1 VSDALGLVV
10 AAAAAATSP
19 STPAALPPSLNASSQ
34 ILHHDISIAVPSID
48 GLRGLAVTYERWFP
62 ASRISVGVSGQLR
75 QSAAG
80 DFTGITS
87 GVGGELRWYW
97 RASAWRSSQPAGS
110 MVGWFVGGRI
120 DVAVGA
126 TRDDDDDRW
135 LGTAL
140 SLSGTGHVGYRVAPW
155 RGLELTPTAGLLLR
169 RELDVSG
176 RLPGWTRAGISVGL
190 TVGWM
195 F

>member
-1 VSDALGLVV
+1 MA
-10 AAAAAATSP
+10 
-19 STPAALPPSLNASSQ
+19 
-34 ILHHDISIAVPSID
+34 
-48 GLRGLAVTYERWFP
+48 YERWFP
-62 ASRISVGVSGQLR
+62 APRISLGMSAQLR

-126 TRDDDDDRW
+126 TRDAVDDRW

-140 SLSGTGHVGYRVAPW
+140 SLSGTGHAGYRVAPW
-155 RGLELTPTAGLLLR
+155 RGLELTPTVGLVLR

-176 RLPGWTRAGISVGL
+176 RLPGWTRGGIAAGLAI
-190 TVGWM
+190 GWM